1 MKLMETDMSR
11 KKGQTYSAE
20 QKTKIVLELLKEEE
34 TLAQIATKYKITA
47 QSITKWKKQFL
58 ENASLAF
65 EPAKAVQEF
74 KDEIKTKD
82 EEIAELQKQLG
93 KSVIEKEW
101 LAKKLESSVSF
112 NKRKGLVESELE
124 ITTTQQ
130 CKLLNISRASHYYNP
145 VPMSAI
151 NLKIMHTIDEIA
163 TDNSEYGYRFIHKE
177 LEQYGYSIGKDRVL
191 KYMQFMGIQAIYPR
205 KKCLTSIGN
214 PEHKVYEYLLKPYWT
229 RVGKTKQVYVP
240 TPNEVWSGDITYIR
254 TNGGFMYLAAVID
267 WHTKAILAYKI
278 SNSMDATLATDVLK
292 EALAKYPKPKIFNSD
307 QGSQYTS
314 HEHTQ
319 VLKDNEIEISMNGRG
334 RSIDNIVI
342 ERFFRTLKHGN
353 IYISDYQ
360 SIKELKEGIKAY
372 MHKYNFKRFHSSIG
386 YQKPMNY
393 YLEYIKSVG

>member
-1 MKLMETDMSR
+1 MEIKMSR
-11 KKGQTYSAE
+11 KKGQSYSAE

-34 TLAQIATKYKITA
+34 TIAQIATKYKIA
-47 QSITKWKKQFL
+47 SQSITKWKKQFL

-65 EPAKAVQEF
+65 EPTRAVQEF
-74 KDEIKTKD
+74 KDEIKSKD

-93 KSVIEKEW
+93 KSVVEKEW
-101 LAKKLESSVSF
+101 LAKKLESSVSL
-112 NKRKGLVESELE
+112 NKRKTLVENELE
-124 ITTTQQ
+124 LSKTLQ
-130 CKLLNISRASHYYNP
+130 CKLLHISRATHYYKP
-145 VPMSAI
+145 VPISEH

-163 TDNSEYGYRFIHKE
+163 TDNSEYGYRYIHQQL
-177 LEQYGYSIGKDRVL
+177 LEDGYNIGKDRVL
-191 KYMQFMGIQAIYPR
+191 KYMQLMGIQALYPT
-205 KKCLTSIGN
+205 KKRLTSIKN
-214 PEHKVYEYLLKPYWT
+214 PEHTIFPYLLKEYWSRT
-229 RVGKTKQVYVP
+229 GKTKQIYVP

-292 EALAKYPKPKIFNSD
+292 TALLKYPKPKIFNSD

-314 HEHTQ
+314 YEHTQ
-319 VLKDNEIEISMNGRG
+319 VLKQNDIQISMNGRG

-360 SIKELKEGIKAY
+360 SIKELKEGVKNYIY
-372 MHKYNFKRFHSSIG
+372 KYNFKRFHSAIG
-386 YQKPMNY
+386 YQKPMNL
-393 YLEYIKSVG
+393 YLEFIKNVG

>member
-1 MKLMETDMSR
+1 MSR

-20 QKTKIVLELLKEEE
+20 KKTKIVLELLKEEE
-34 TLAQIATKYKITA
+34 TIAQIAARYKITS

-74 KDEIKTKD
+74 KNEIKSKD
-82 EEIAELQKQLG
+82 EEIEELQKQLG
-93 KSVIEKEW
+93 KSVVEKEW
-101 LAKKLESSVSF
+101 LAKKLESSVSS
-112 NKRKGLVESELE
+112 KERKTLIENGLT
-124 ITTTQQ
+124 ITKSVQ
-130 CKLLNISRASHYYNP
+130 CKLLGVSRAAHYYKA
-145 VPMSAI
+145 VPMSKL
-151 NLKIMHTIDEIA
+151 NLKIMHSIDEIA
-163 TDNSEYGYRFIHKE
+163 TNNSEYGYRFIHQQL
-177 LEQYGYSIGKDRVL
+177 LEDGYIIGKDRVL
-191 KYMQFMGIQAIYPR
+191 KYMQFMGIQAIYPT
-205 KKCLTSIGN
+205 KKRLTSIKN
-214 PEHKVYEYLLKPYWT
+214 QEHKIYEYLLKEYWT
-229 RVGKTKQVYVP
+229 RTGRTKQVYVP
-240 TPNEVWSGDITYIR
+240 SPNEVWSGDITYIR

-292 EALAKYPKPKIFNSD
+292 EALSKYPKPKIFNSD

-314 HEHTQ
+314 YEHTQ
-319 VLKDNEIEISMNGRG
+319 TLKEYEIQISMNGKG

-372 MHKYNFKRFHSSIG
+372 MYKYNFKRFHSAIG
-386 YQKPMNY
+386 YKKPMNM
-393 YLEYIKSVG
+393 YLQFIKDVG

>member
-1 MKLMETDMSR
+1 MSR
-11 KKGQTYSAE
+11 KKGQSYSAE

-34 TLAQIATKYKITA
+34 TIAQIATKYKITA

-93 KSVIEKEW
+93 KSVVEKEW
-101 LAKKLESSVSF
+101 LAKKLESSVSL
-112 NKRKGLVESELE
+112 NKRKTLVEGGLEL
-124 ITTTQQ
+124 TKSTQ
-130 CKLLNISRASHYYNP
+130 CKLLSVSRATHYYKA
-145 VPMSAI
+145 VPISEQ

-163 TDNSEYGYRFIHKE
+163 TDNSEYGYRYIHQQL
-177 LEQYGYSIGKDRVL
+177 LEDGYSIGKDRVL
-191 KYMQFMGIQAIYPR
+191 KYMQCMGIQAIYPI
-205 KKCLTSIGN
+205 KKRLTSIKN
-214 PEHKVYEYLLKPYWT
+214 QEHKVYEYLLKQYWT
-229 RVGKTKQVYVP
+229 RTGKTKQIYVP

-267 WHTKAILAYKI
+267 WHTKAILAYKV
-278 SNSMDATLATDVLK
+278 SNSMDATLATDVLN
-292 EALAKYPKPKIFNSD
+292 EALSKYPKPKIFNSD

-314 HEHTQ
+314 YEHTQ
-319 VLKDNEIEISMNGRG
+319 VLKQHDIQISMNGRG

-360 SIKELKEGIKAY
+360 SIKELKEGVKNYIY
-372 MHKYNFKRFHSSIG
+372 KYNFKRFHSAIG
-386 YQKPMNY
+386 YQKPMNM
-393 YLEYIKSVG
+393 YLEFLKNVG